1 MSKQHRNR
9 FFQLVAALLACHLV
23 PLFGATVSAP
33 PALVLW
39 CYLLAVAAAFG
50 ADWLIYEARP

>member
-1 MSKQHRNR
+1 MKKQPKTRL
-9 FFQLVAALLACHLV
+9 FQLVAALLAAHLV
-23 PLFGATVSAP
+23 PLFGATIHAP